1 MKPTSIRFNVSVLTK
16 VWLHRQNPSAEKRNQ
31 QSVIYH
37 KLEVTP
43 SCSHEKITQCREQHQ
58 NWLQLRGTP
67 LASNLSAP
75 LAVPNSCILTT
86 SLPTETT
93 APTVAVPKSGG
104 PEKER
109 NRRQSLLTW
118 PRPTEFMSW
127 KITLNS
133 EVTDSSQ
140 CPRAAV
146 LWTGEV
152 DDAGS
157 TDDLTT

>member
-16 VWLHRQNPSAEKRNQ
+16 VWLHQHNPSAKKRNQ

-37 KLEVTP
+37 KLEVT
-43 SCSHEKITQCREQHQ
+43 SRCSHEKITQCREQHQ
-58 NWLQLRGTP
+58 NWLQFGGTP
-67 LASNLSAP
+67 RASNLSAP

-93 APTVAVPKSGG
+93 APTVAVLDYGG

-118 PRPTEFMSW
+118 PRPTELISW

-157 TDDLTT
+157 GDDLTT